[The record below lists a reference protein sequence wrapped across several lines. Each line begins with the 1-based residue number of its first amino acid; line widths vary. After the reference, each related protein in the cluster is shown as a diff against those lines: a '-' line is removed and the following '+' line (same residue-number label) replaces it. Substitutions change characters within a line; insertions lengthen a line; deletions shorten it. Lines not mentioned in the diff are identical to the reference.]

1 MDADIHIVKQDV
13 TQAEVDQVRSLATA
27 RGWTVEWS
35 IKGTG

>member
-1 MDADIHIVKQDV
+1 MDAVITLVKQGM
-13 TQAEVDQVRSLATA
+13 TQAEVDQVRALATQ

>member
-1 MDADIHIVKQDV
+1 MDATITLVKANI
-13 TQAEVDQVRSLATA
+13 TQNEVDQVRSLATA